1 MRAEVVPKRLP
12 EAKMLP
18 SDRISTT
25 GNAFPLSASKTKLMG
40 NRSMFRKPL
49 ILLAIIVVT
58 ACFGPPNARAG
69 DLKLTLPRHSELT
82 LVQRLNREGVDAI
95 RKQQYEKA
103 ETLFYKA
110 YLYDPGDPFT
120 LNNLG
125 YISELQGQLERAQ
138 KFYAL
143 SSEQATDAVI
153 DRANAKRLEGKPMRD
168 AFGTLE
174 DKPMRV
180 NRMNVEAVRLLS
192 AGRAPEADVL
202 LQKAL
207 AVDPRNI
214 FTLNNIGV
222 AKEARGDYDEALTYY
237 TAAADSHSTEPV
249 IVTLNRAWRGKPVS
263 IMAADSAKKL
273 RERMQ
278 KAASAQAQAALLAV
292 RGVSATNRND
302 WPTARKDFLKSYSL
316 DPYSAFSLNNIGY
329 LSEMDGD
336 LETAEFFYARAE
348 KAEDAKV
355 RVGLATRSSAEGKH
369 LLAVATDSD
378 QKVDGR
384 ILLENQARRRRA
396 GPIELKHR
404 DDTPVVEPS
413 VSPDEPQSSLV
424 PSIAPSTAPSSVA
437 STEDTS
443 TVDSST
449 VEPSTAAPSATSPTT
464 ASQPPQ

>member
-1 MRAEVVPKRLP
+1 
-12 EAKMLP
+12 
-18 SDRISTT
+18 
-25 GNAFPLSASKTKLMG
+25 
-40 NRSMFRKPL
+40 MFRKPL
-49 ILLAIIVVT
+49 ILLAIIAVMVS
-58 ACFGPPNARAG
+58 FGAPNARAG
-69 DLKLTLPRHSELT
+69 DLKLTLPKHSELT

-95 RKQQYEKA
+95 RKQQFEKA

-110 YLYDPGDPFT
+110 YLFDPGDPFT

-168 AFGTLE
+168 AFGTLQ
-174 DKPMRV
+174 DKPMQV
-180 NRMNVEAVRLLS
+180 NRMNVEAVRLLA
-192 AGRAPEADVL
+192 AGRASEADLL

-207 AVDPRNI
+207 ALDPRNI

-237 TAAADSHSTEPV
+237 LAAADSHSTEPV

-278 KAASAQAQAALLAV
+278 KAAGSQAQAALLAV

-302 WPTARKDFLKSYSL
+302 WATARKDFLKSYSL

-329 LSEMDGD
+329 LSERDGD

-369 LLAVATDSD
+369 ISAVAVDSD

-384 ILLENQARRRRA
+384 IIQENQARRRHA

-404 DDTPVVEPS
+404 DDTPVVEPT
-413 VSPDEPQSSLV
+413 VSPGEPQSSVVPWIV
-424 PSIAPSTAPSSVA
+424 PSSRAPST
-437 STEDTS
+437 TS
-443 TVDSST
+443 Q
-449 VEPSTAAPSATSPTT
+449 TT
-464 ASQPPQ
+464 ASPLR

>member
-1 MRAEVVPKRLP
+1 
-12 EAKMLP
+12 
-18 SDRISTT
+18 
-25 GNAFPLSASKTKLMG
+25 
-40 NRSMFRKPL
+40 MFRKPL
-49 ILLAIIVVT
+49 ILLAIIAVL
-58 ACFGPPNARAG
+58 ASLEPRNAGAR
-69 DLKLTLPRHSELT
+69 DLKLTLPKHSELT

-95 RKQQYEKA
+95 RKQQYERA
-103 ETLFYKA
+103 ETLFFKA
-110 YLYDPGDPFT
+110 YLFDPGDPFT

-168 AFGTLE
+168 AFGTLQ
-174 DKPMRV
+174 DKPMQV
-180 NRMNVEAVRLLS
+180 NRMNVEAIRLLS
-192 AGRAPEADVL
+192 AGRAPEADLL

-207 AVDPRNI
+207 TLDPRNI

-237 TAAADSHSTEPV
+237 VAVAGSHSKEPV

-263 IMAADSAKKL
+263 TMAADSAKKL

-278 KAASAQAQAALLAV
+278 KAASSQAQAALLAV

-336 LETAEFFYARAE
+336 LETAEFFYARAQ

-384 ILLENQARRRRA
+384 ILQENQARRRHA

-404 DDTPVVEPS
+404 DDTPVVEPT
-413 VSPDEPQSSLV
+413 VSPDEPQSSIV
-424 PSIAPSTAPSSVA
+424 PSSVP
-437 STEDTS
+437 STSDPS
-443 TVDSST
+443 TVDQST
-449 VEPSTAAPSATSPTT
+449 TSQTT
-464 ASQPPQ
+464 ASRPPQ

>member
-1 MRAEVVPKRLP
+1 
-12 EAKMLP
+12 
-18 SDRISTT
+18 
-25 GNAFPLSASKTKLMG
+25 
-40 NRSMFRKPL
+40 MFRKPL
-49 ILLAIIVVT
+49 ILLAIIAVLVT
-58 ACFGPPNARAG
+58 FGPPNARAR

-95 RKQQYEKA
+95 RKSQYEKA

-110 YLYDPGDPFT
+110 YLFDPGDPFT

-168 AFGTLE
+168 AFGTLQ

-192 AGRAPEADVL
+192 AGRAAEADLL

-207 AVDPRNI
+207 ALDAHNI

-222 AKEARGDYDEALTYY
+222 AKEARGDYDEALADYV
-237 TAAADSHSTEPV
+237 AVADSHSTEPV

-263 IMAADSAKKL
+263 LMAADSAKKL

-278 KAASAQAQAALLAV
+278 KAASSQAQAALLAV

-369 LLAVATDSD
+369 LVAVAVDSD

-384 ILLENQARRRRA
+384 IIRENQARRRRA

-404 DDTPVVEPS
+404 DDTPVVEPTAP
-413 VSPDEPQSSLV
+413 PDEPQSSV
-424 PSIAPSTAPSSVA
+424 APSSVPPIVPHTA
-437 STEDTS
+437 
-443 TVDSST
+443 DSST
-449 VEPSTAAPSATSPTT
+449 VEPSTAAPSTTSQTT

>member
-1 MRAEVVPKRLP
+1 
-12 EAKMLP
+12 
-18 SDRISTT
+18 
-25 GNAFPLSASKTKLMG
+25 
-40 NRSMFRKPL
+40 MFRKPL
-49 ILLAIIVVT
+49 ILLAILAVT
-58 ACFGPPNARAG
+58 AGFGPPNARAG

-95 RKQQYEKA
+95 RKQNYEKA

-168 AFGTLE
+168 AFGSLQ
-174 DKPMRV
+174 DAPMQV

-192 AGRAPEADVL
+192 AGRAPEADLL
-202 LQKAL
+202 LQKTL
-207 AVDPRNI
+207 TLDPRNI

-237 TAAADSHSTEPV
+237 VAVADSHSKEPV

-263 IMAADSAKKL
+263 VMAADSAKKL

-278 KAASAQAQAALLAV
+278 KAASAQAQAALLAL

-302 WPTARKDFLKSYSL
+302 WPTARQDFLKSYSL

-369 LLAVATDSD
+369 LLAVAADSD

-384 ILLENQARRRRA
+384 IVQESQARRRHA

-404 DDTPVVEPS
+404 DDTPVVEPT
-413 VSPDEPQSSLV
+413 VSPDEPQSSIVPASV
-424 PSIAPSTAPSSVA
+424 PSTVGL
-437 STEDTS
+437 S
-443 TVDSST
+443 TVD
-449 VEPSTAAPSATSPTT
+449 PSTTSQTT
-464 ASQPPQ
+464 APQPPQ

>member
-1 MRAEVVPKRLP
+1 
-12 EAKMLP
+12 
-18 SDRISTT
+18 
-25 GNAFPLSASKTKLMG
+25 
-40 NRSMFRKPL
+40 MFRKPL
-49 ILLAIIVVT
+49 ILLAIIAVLVS
-58 ACFGPPNARAG
+58 FGAPNARAR

-110 YLYDPGDPFT
+110 YLFDPGDPFT

-168 AFGTLE
+168 AFGTLQ
-174 DKPMRV
+174 DKPMQV
-180 NRMNVEAVRLLS
+180 NRMNVEAVRLLA
-192 AGRAPEADVL
+192 AGRASEADLL

-207 AVDPRNI
+207 ALDPRNI
-214 FTLNNIGV
+214 FTLNNMGV

-237 TAAADSHSTEPV
+237 MAAADSHSTEPV

-278 KAASAQAQAALLAV
+278 KAAGSQAQAALLAV

-369 LLAVATDSD
+369 ISAVAVDSD

-384 ILLENQARRRRA
+384 IFQENQARRRHA

-404 DDTPVVEPS
+404 DDTPVVEPT
-413 VSPDEPQSSLV
+413 VSPDEPQSSVLPSMV
-424 PSIAPSTAPSSVA
+424 PSNISPSTP
-437 STEDTS
+437 
-443 TVDSST
+443 
-449 VEPSTAAPSATSPTT
+449 SPTT
-464 ASQPPQ
+464 ASPLR

>member
-1 MRAEVVPKRLP
+1 
-12 EAKMLP
+12 
-18 SDRISTT
+18 
-25 GNAFPLSASKTKLMG
+25 
-40 NRSMFRKPL
+40 MFRKPL
-49 ILLAIIVVT
+49 ILLAIISLL
-58 ACFGPPNARAG
+58 AIFGLRNAWAG

-110 YLYDPGDPFT
+110 YLFDPGDPFT

-168 AFGTLE
+168 AFGSLQ
-174 DKPMRV
+174 DASMQV
-180 NRMNVEAVRLLS
+180 NRMNVEAIRLLS
-192 AGRAPEADVL
+192 AGRAAEADVL
-202 LQKAL
+202 LQNAL
-207 AVDPRNI
+207 ALEPRNI

-222 AKEARGDYDEALTYY
+222 AREARGDYDEALTYY
-237 TAAADSHSTEPV
+237 AAAADSHSTEPV
-249 IVTLNRAWRGKPVS
+249 IVTLNRAWRGKPIS

-278 KAASAQAQAALLAV
+278 KAAGSEAQAALLAV

-302 WPTARKDFLKSYSL
+302 LPAARQDFLKSYSL

-336 LETAEFFYARAE
+336 LETAEFFYDKAQ

-369 LLAVATDSD
+369 LSAVAIDSD
-378 QKVDGR
+378 RKVDGR
-384 ILLENQARRRRA
+384 IIQENQARRRRA

-404 DDTPVVEPS
+404 DDTPVVEPTVLPEES
-413 VSPDEPQSSLV
+413 QSPV
-424 PSIAPSTAPSSVA
+424 APSRVES
-437 STEDTS
+437 S
-443 TVDSST
+443 TVDPIT
-449 VEPSTAAPSATSPTT
+449 ADPSTNSQTSAAR
-464 ASQPPQ
+464 PPQ

>member
-1 MRAEVVPKRLP
+1 MMRLQQ
-12 EAKMLP
+12 
-18 SDRISTT
+18 
-25 GNAFPLSASKTKLMG
+25 GNAFPLSASKTKLIG
-40 NRSMFRKPL
+40 NQSMFRKPL
-49 ILLAIIVVT
+49 IVLAIIAVIVGL
-58 ACFGPPNARAG
+58 GPQSAWAG
-69 DLKLTLPRHSELT
+69 DLKLTLPKHSELT

-110 YLYDPGDPFT
+110 YLFDPGDPFT

-143 SSEQATDAVI
+143 SAEQATDAVI
-153 DRANAKRLEGKPMRD
+153 DRANAKRLEGKPMHD
-168 AFGTLE
+168 AFGSLQ
-174 DKPMRV
+174 DAAMQV
-180 NRMNVEAVRLLS
+180 NRMNVEAILLLS
-192 AGRAPEADVL
+192 AGRAAEADLL

-207 AVDPRNI
+207 ALDPRNT

-237 TAAADSHSTEPV
+237 VAAADSHSTEPV
-249 IVTLNRAWRGKPVS
+249 IVTLNHAWRGKPVS

-278 KAASAQAQAALLAV
+278 KAASSQAQAALLAV

-302 WPTARKDFLKSYSL
+302 WPAARQDFLKSYSL

-336 LETAEFFYARAE
+336 LETADFFYAKAE

-355 RVGLATRSSAEGKH
+355 RVGLASRSSAEGKH
-369 LLAVATDSD
+369 LSAVAIDSD

-384 ILLENQARRRRA
+384 IIQENQARRRHA

-404 DDTPVVEPS
+404 DDTPVMEPT
-413 VSPDEPQSSLV
+413 VSPEEPQSSIV
-424 PSIAPSTAPSSVA
+424 PSVAPSIGPLTVDPSTVAPST
-437 STEDTS
+437 TS
-443 TVDSST
+443 QT
-449 VEPSTAAPSATSPTT
+449 TAA
-464 ASQPPQ
+464 QPPQ

>member
-1 MRAEVVPKRLP
+1 
-12 EAKMLP
+12 
-18 SDRISTT
+18 
-25 GNAFPLSASKTKLMG
+25 
-40 NRSMFRKPL
+40 MFRNPL
-49 ILLAIIVVT
+49 ILLAIIAVMVS
-58 ACFGPPNARAG
+58 FGAPNARAG

-110 YLYDPGDPFT
+110 YLFDPGDPFT

-168 AFGTLE
+168 AFGTLQ
-174 DKPMRV
+174 DKPMQV
-180 NRMNVEAVRLLS
+180 NRINVEAVRLLA
-192 AGRAPEADVL
+192 AGRASEADLL

-207 AVDPRNI
+207 ALDPRNI

-237 TAAADSHSTEPV
+237 LAAADSHSTEPV

-278 KAASAQAQAALLAV
+278 KAAGSQAQAALLAV

-302 WPTARKDFLKSYSL
+302 WATARKDFLKSYSL

-329 LSEMDGD
+329 LSERDGD

-369 LLAVATDSD
+369 ISAVAVDSD

-384 ILLENQARRRRA
+384 IIQENQARRRHA

-404 DDTPVVEPS
+404 DDTPVVEPT
-413 VSPDEPQSSLV
+413 VSPGEPQSSVV
-424 PSIAPSTAPSSVA
+424 PSIVPSSMAPSTASQ
-437 STEDTS
+437 
-443 TVDSST
+443 
-449 VEPSTAAPSATSPTT
+449 TT
-464 ASQPPQ
+464 ASPLR